1 LPVSIAFA
9 HWTKSRAWRKL
20 ACLIRLWYDAT
31 SVRRKR
37 NMRPRLELAALLAVM
52 SASTAFAQGERYPSK
67 PIRWVVPYAAGG
79 GTDVIVRPIALMLG
93 EALGQ
98 PIPYDNRGG
107 GGGVIAG
114 EIVAKAA
121 PDGYTMLVASPAVMT
136 INAHLFGKMPFDP
149 IKDFAAITKFA
160 STPNMLAAH
169 PSFPPRTIQELV
181 DYAKANPGKVNWA
194 SSGTGAGGHL
204 GLELFRLKAGIK
216 VVHVPY
222 KGAGPALVGLLGGN
236 VDVLFANPG
245 VFMQHLKAGRLRS
258 IAVASQER
266 LAVLPDVPTVNESG
280 FPGFESGSWYGLVA
294 PAGTPDRIIKLMHAA
309 SLKVVHSPEIGA
321 RLAADGATAVGDTP
335 EHFAKTLRDDSAMWG
350 RVIKEA
356 GIKVE

>member
-1 LPVSIAFA
+1 MWARL
-9 HWTKSRAWRKL
+9 KL
-20 ACLIRLWYDAT
+20 
-31 SVRRKR
+31 VG
-37 NMRPRLELAALLAVM
+37 LLTVM
-52 SASTAFAQGERYPSK
+52 SISPVLAQGDRYPNK

-98 PIPYDNRGG
+98 SIPYDNRGG

-114 EIVAKAA
+114 EIVARAA

-136 INAHLFGKMPFDP
+136 VNPNLFARMPFDP
-149 IKDFAAITKFA
+149 IKDFAAVTKFA
-160 STPNMLAAH
+160 SVPNVLAAH
-169 PSFPPRTIQELV
+169 PSFPVRTIQELV
-181 DYAKANPGKVNWA
+181 EYGKANPGKVNWA

-204 GLELFRLKAGIK
+204 AMELFRIKAGVK

-236 VDVLFANPG
+236 VDLLFANPG
-245 VFMQHLKAGRLRS
+245 VFMPHLKAGRLRAIGTGS
-258 IAVASQER
+258 LERIAI
-266 LAVLPDVPTVNESG
+266 LPDVPTLNESG

-294 PAGTPDRIIKLMHAA
+294 PAGTPARIIKFMHAA
-309 SLKVVHSPEIGA
+309 IVKVLHSPDIAA
-321 RLAADGATAVGDTP
+321 RLAADGATAVGNTP
-335 EHFAKTLRDDSAMWG
+335 EHFAKEIRDDTVMWA